1 MVIQHTMAA
10 DFGLRQSKINN
21 QGKVKATERLSSGYR
36 INRAGDDASGL
47 AISEKMRAQIAGL
60 NQAKRSVVDGISL
73 VQTADGAMQEM
84 SNILVRMRELAVQ
97 GANDT
102 NTDSDREKL
111 QLEIEALNAEMG
123 RISNQT
129 EYNSM
134 KILNNTWK
142 EKDATITLADIV
154 GKENITPSG
163 TLSNI
168 QSNTAII
175 DYTNGAALVTKPGP
189 SFYNPILS
197 VETVRTQVIGGQIT
211 HSYSNLSYTDPTTG
225 AAVGY
230 TSGSIYDGAGN
241 VIGSVAGGTVSMN
254 PPYGSTAITPG
265 TISVTKNNLYEY
277 VDPATNNTNS
287 YNGGTGTPIITNPTT
302 VGSST
307 TVTTPTPGAQGLFMR
322 DASGN
327 LIGLSYTLQDTTT
340 QTIHTYKDYENYNET
355 LKSAVID
362 FGNLNQPN
370 GFGISDLIGK
380 GFNSTCATCDRH
392 YSVKFVTGT
401 ANAFVQN
408 GTDYVLQIGIS
419 GLTNTSTGADLAEL
433 VINTLKDPVASRFA
447 SHYTQYSAVGSK
459 LYLFDVRHSVVS
471 GGSDT
476 FDPWVFEE
484 EGEFR
489 PLFRVQTGSNSGNE
503 MTMKLPWVTPEK
515 LRINGVSVLSH
526 DSASNSL
533 NMIDRAVEILNGERS
548 RMGAYQNRLEHARE
562 RVAVAAE
569 ELTSSES
576 KIRDTN
582 MPETIMKQSKYSIL
596 EQAAFSIVSQANQQM
611 EQVLG
616 LLQ

>member
-142 EKDATITLADIV
+142 EKGAAITLADIV

-168 QSNTAII
+168 QSNTDII
-175 DYTNGAALVTKPGP
+175 DYTNGAALVTKPGINY
-189 SFYNPILS
+189 YNPILS
-197 VETVRTQVIGGQIT
+197 VETVRTQVVGGQIT
-211 HSYSNLSYTDPTTG
+211 HSYSNLSYWDPASGTS
-225 AAVGY
+225 AGY
-230 TSGSIYDGAGN
+230 TSGSIYDGLGN
-241 VIGSVAGGTVSMN
+241 VIGSVTGGTVSMN
-254 PPYGSTAITPG
+254 PPYDSTAITPG
-265 TISVTKNNLYEY
+265 TIGITKNNLYNY
-277 VDPATNNTNS
+277 VDPAANNTNS
-287 YNGGTGTPIITNPTT
+287 YNGGAGTPIITNPTT

-322 DASGN
+322 DTSGN
-327 LIGLSYTLQDTTT
+327 LIGLSYTLQDTTS
-340 QTIHTYKDYENYNET
+340 QIIHTYKDYENYNET

-370 GFGISDLIGK
+370 GFGINDLIGK

-392 YSVKFVTGT
+392 YSVKFVAGT
-401 ANAFVQN
+401 ANTFQSN
-408 GTDYVLQIGIS
+408 GTDYVLQIGIG

-433 VINTLKDPVASRFA
+433 IINTLKDPVASRFA

-459 LYLFDVRHSVVS
+459 LNIFDVRHSVVS

-484 EGEFR
+484 EEEFR

-515 LRINGVSVLSH
+515 LRINGVSVLTH

-533 NMIDRAVEILNGERS
+533 NIIDRAVEILNEERS

-582 MPETIMKQSKYSIL
+582 MPETIMKQSKHSIL
-596 EQAAFSIVSQANQQM
+596 EQATFSIVSQANQQM